1 MGVCMDFKHIS
12 VLLQESVDS
21 LNIKPDGIYV
31 DCTAGGG
38 GHSAAILN
46 ELNEKGRMV
55 LIDQDPDAIA
65 VLTERFKDDSRV
77 QIVKS
82 NFSAVDSVL
91 ENLGIYGVDGIVA
104 DLGVSSHQLDTAERG
119 FSFHYDAPLDMR
131 MSQEGKSAY
140 DVVNTYSKNELY
152 TIISRYGEE
161 KFADRVANAIVRSRE
176 EKAIETTL
184 ELAEVVSNAIPA
196 KFRRNG
202 HPARKTFQ
210 AIRIEVN
217 GELDVL
223 KNTLP
228 VMFENLKE
236 GGALSIITFHSLED
250 KIVKDYFRTLKE
262 GCTCPK
268 DFPVCVC
275 GKKPKALVKSSG
287 VKASG
292 KEVDE
297 NNRSRSAKL
306 RTAIKLGE

>member
-1 MGVCMDFKHIS
+1 MDFKHIS
-12 VLLQESVDS
+12 VLLEESVDS
-21 LNIKPDGIYV
+21 LNIKNDGIYV

-38 GHSAAILN
+38 GHSAAILSR
-46 ELNEKGRMV
+46 LGPDGRMV
-55 LIDQDPDAIA
+55 LIDQDPDAIS
-65 VLTERFKDDSRV
+65 VLTERFKDDERV
-77 QIVKS
+77 KIVQN
-82 NFSAVDSVL
+82 NFSNIDSILSMMDVTA
-91 ENLGIYGVDGIVA
+91 VDGIVA

-131 MSQEGKSAY
+131 MSQQGKSAA

-152 TIISRYGEE
+152 NVISRYGEE
-161 KFADRVANAIVRSRE
+161 KFADRVAGAIVKARE
-176 EKAIETTL
+176 SGEIKTTL
-184 ELAEVVSNAIPA
+184 ELAEIVSNAIPA

-228 VMFENLKE
+228 VMFEKLKE
-236 GGALSIITFHSLED
+236 DGVLSIITFHSLED

-287 VKASG
+287 VKASS
-292 KEVDE
+292 KELDE

-306 RTAIKLGE
+306 RTAVKIG

>member
-1 MGVCMDFKHIS
+1 MDFKHIS
-12 VLLQESVDS
+12 VLLEESVNS

-38 GHSAAILN
+38 GHSAAILSH
-46 ELNEKGRMV
+46 LGEKGKMV
-55 LIDQDPDAIA
+55 LIDQDPDAIE
-65 VLTERFKDDSRV
+65 VLTERFKGDSRV
-77 QIVKS
+77 NIVHN
-82 NFSAVDSVL
+82 NFSNIDSIL
-91 ENLGIYGVDGIVA
+91 SSLGIDFVDGIVA

-119 FSFHYDAPLDMR
+119 FSYHYDAPLDMR
-131 MSQEGKSAY
+131 MSQKGKSAA
-140 DVVNTYSKNELY
+140 DIVNGYSKNELF

-161 KFADRVANAIVRSRE
+161 KFSDWVAAAIV
-176 EKAIETTL
+176 KARVSGEIKTTL
-184 ELAEVVSNAIPA
+184 ELAEIVSSAIPA

-217 GELDVL
+217 GELEVL

-228 VMFENLKE
+228 VMFEKLNEDGVL
-236 GGALSIITFHSLED
+236 AIISFHSLED
-250 KIVKDYFRTLKE
+250 KIVKDYFRTLRE

-275 GKKPKALVKSSG
+275 GKKPKAIVKSAG
-287 VKASG
+287 VKASN

-306 RTAIKLGE
+306 RTAVKIGE

>member
-1 MGVCMDFKHIS
+1 MDFKHVS
-12 VLLQESVDS
+12 VLLEESVNS

-38 GHSAAILN
+38 GHSAAILSH
-46 ELNEKGRMV
+46 LGEKGKMV
-55 LIDQDPDAIA
+55 LIDQDPDAIE
-65 VLTERFKDDSRV
+65 VLTERFKGDSRV
-77 QIVKS
+77 NIVHN
-82 NFSAVDSVL
+82 NFSNIDSIL
-91 ENLGIYGVDGIVA
+91 TSLGIDGVDGIVA

-119 FSFHYDAPLDMR
+119 FSYHYDAPLDMR
-131 MSQEGKSAY
+131 MSQKGKSAA
-140 DVVNTYSKNELY
+140 DIVNGYSKNELF

-161 KFADRVANAIVRSRE
+161 RFSDRVAAAIVKARE
-176 EKAIETTL
+176 SGEIKTTL
-184 ELAEVVSNAIPA
+184 ELAQIVSSAIPA

-217 GELDVL
+217 GELEVL

-228 VMFENLKE
+228 VMFEKLDE
-236 GGALSIITFHSLED
+236 DGVMAIISFHSLED
-250 KIVKDYFRTLKE
+250 KIVKDYFRTLRE

-275 GKKPKALVKSSG
+275 GKKPKAIVKSAG
-287 VKASG
+287 VKASD
-292 KEVDE
+292 KELDE

-306 RTAIKLGE
+306 RTAVKIGE

>member
-1 MGVCMDFKHIS
+1 MDFKHIS
-12 VLLQESVDS
+12 VLLQESIDS

-38 GHSAAILN
+38 GHSAAIL
-46 ELNEKGRMV
+46 EHLNEKGKMV

-65 VLTERFKDDSRV
+65 TVTERFKGDSRV

-82 NFSAVDSVL
+82 NFSAIDSIL
-91 ENLGIYGVDGIVA
+91 SNLGIQGVDGMVA

-131 MSQEGKSAY
+131 MSQQGKSAY

-161 KFADRVANAIVRSRE
+161 KFADRVSNAIIRARE
-176 EKAIETTL
+176 GKAIETTI
-184 ELAEVVSNAIPA
+184 ELAEIVSSAIPA

-202 HPARKTFQ
+202 HPARKSFQ

-228 VMFENLKE
+228 LMFEKLKVD
-236 GGALSIITFHSLED
+236 GVLSIITFHSLED

-262 GCTCPK
+262 GCICPK

-275 GKKPKALVKSSG
+275 GRKPKAIVKSSG

-306 RTAIKLGE
+306 RTAIKIGDN

>member
-1 MGVCMDFKHIS
+1 MEFKHIS
-12 VLLQESVDS
+12 VLLQESIDS

-38 GHSAAILN
+38 GHSAAILSH
-46 ELNEKGRMV
+46 LNEKGRMV
-55 LIDQDPDAIA
+55 LIDQDPDAIQ
-65 VLTERFKDDSRV
+65 VLTERFKRDDRV
-77 QIVKS
+77 KIVKS
-82 NFSAVDSVL
+82 NFSAVDTIL
-91 ENLGIYGVDGIVA
+91 CELGIKGVDGIVA

-131 MSQEGKSAY
+131 MSQQGRSAY
-140 DVVNTYSKNELY
+140 DVVNTYSSRELY

-161 KFADRVANAIVRSRE
+161 KFADRVANAIVKARE
-176 EKAIETTL
+176 IEPVKTTL
-184 ELAEVVSNAIPA
+184 ELAEIVSNAIPA

-228 VMFENLKE
+228 LMFKNLND
-236 GGALSIITFHSLED
+236 GGVLSVITFHSLED

-275 GKKPKALVKSSG
+275 GKKPKATVKSSG

-292 KEVDE
+292 KELDE

>member
-1 MGVCMDFKHIS
+1 MDFKHIS
-12 VLLQESVDS
+12 VLLEESVNS

-38 GHSAAILN
+38 GHSAAIL
-46 ELNEKGRMV
+46 ERLGDDGRMI
-55 LIDQDPDAIA
+55 LLDQDPDAIA
-65 VLTERFKDDSRV
+65 VVTERFKGDDRV
-77 QIVKS
+77 TVVKT
-82 NFSAVDSVL
+82 NFCNIRQVLDDLSVDK
-91 ENLGIYGVDGIVA
+91 VDGVVA

-119 FSFHYDAPLDMR
+119 FSFHKDAPLDMR
-131 MSQEGKSAY
+131 MSQQGKSAC
-140 DVVNTYSKNELY
+140 DIVNTYSKQELY
-152 TIISRYGEE
+152 TIIKNYGEE
-161 KFADRVANAIVRSRE
+161 KFADRVAGAIVKFRE
-176 EKAIETTL
+176 IAPIETTGQL
-184 ELAEVVSNAIPA
+184 SEIVSNSIPA

-228 VMFENLKE
+228 VMFECLKVE
-236 GGALSIITFHSLED
+236 GVLSIITFHSLED
-250 KIVKDYFRTLKE
+250 RIVKEYFRTLKE

-275 GKKPKALVKSSG
+275 GKKPKAVVKSAG

-292 KEVDE
+292 KELDE

-306 RTAIKLGE
+306 RTAVKSSQ

>member
-1 MGVCMDFKHIS
+1 MDFKHIS
-12 VLLQESVDS
+12 VLLEESVDS
-21 LNIKPDGIYV
+21 LNIKNDGIYV

-38 GHSAAILN
+38 GHSAAILSR
-46 ELNEKGRMV
+46 LGPDGRMI
-55 LIDQDPDAIA
+55 LIDQDPDAIS
-65 VLTERFKDDSRV
+65 VLTERFKDDERV
-77 QIVKS
+77 KIVQN
-82 NFSAVDSVL
+82 NFSNIDSILSMMDVTA
-91 ENLGIYGVDGIVA
+91 VDGIVA

-131 MSQEGKSAY
+131 MSQQGKSAA

-152 TIISRYGEE
+152 NVISRYGEE
-161 KFADRVANAIVRSRE
+161 KFADRVAGAIVKARE
-176 EKAIETTL
+176 SGEIKTTL
-184 ELAEVVSNAIPA
+184 ELAEIVSNAIPA

-228 VMFENLKE
+228 VMFEKLKE
-236 GGALSIITFHSLED
+236 DGVLSIITFHSLED

-287 VKASG
+287 VKASS
-292 KEVDE
+292 KELDE

-306 RTAIKLGE
+306 RTAVKIG

>member
-1 MGVCMDFKHIS
+1 MDFNHIS
-12 VLLQESVDS
+12 VLLEESVNS
-21 LNIKPDGIYV
+21 LNIKPSGVYV

-38 GHSAAILN
+38 GHSAEILKHLN
-46 ELNEKGRMV
+46 ENGRMI
-55 LIDQDPDAIA
+55 LIDQDPDAIKT
-65 VLTERFKDDSRV
+65 VTERFKGDERV
-77 QIVKS
+77 TIVHN
-82 NFSAVDSVL
+82 NFCNFADILQSIGVES
-91 ENLGIYGVDGIVA
+91 VDGIVA

-119 FSFHYDAPLDMR
+119 FSFHNDAPLDMR
-131 MSQEGKSAY
+131 MSQSGKSAK

-152 TIISRYGEE
+152 NVISHYGEE
-161 KFADRVANAIVRSRE
+161 KFSDRVASAIV
-176 EKAIETTL
+176 KARDKQPIETTL
-184 ELAEVVSNAIPA
+184 QLAEIVSNAIPA

-228 VMFENLKE
+228 VMFSKLKV
-236 GGALSIITFHSLED
+236 GGVMSIITFHSLED
-250 KIVKDYFRTLKE
+250 RIVKDYFRTLKA

-275 GKKPKALVKSSG
+275 GNSPKAVVKSGG

-292 KEVDE
+292 KELDE
-297 NNRSRSAKL
+297 NNRSRSDKL
-306 RTAIKLGE
+306 RTATKL